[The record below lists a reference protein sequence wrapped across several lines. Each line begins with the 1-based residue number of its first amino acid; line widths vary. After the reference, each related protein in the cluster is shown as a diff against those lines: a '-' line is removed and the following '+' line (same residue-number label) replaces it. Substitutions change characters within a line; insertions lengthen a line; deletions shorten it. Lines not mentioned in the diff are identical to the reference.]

1 MVGSKK
7 GFRIFVHVTLIILA
21 VVCLFPFVIMIMS
34 SVTSENALITE
45 GYSVFPKEFSL
56 AAYEYLFKDA
66 WMIIKAYG
74 VTVFVTVVGT
84 ALSLLTSTLL
94 AYGLSIKK
102 LPFRNA
108 ISFFLFFTML
118 FNGGTVPTYIIW
130 TQVFHIKNTLAAL
143 IFPRLLVFAFYVIV
157 MRTYF
162 QTNVP
167 EEIKEAARID
177 GAGELK
183 ILVKIVLPMAVP
195 IIVSIGLLIGI
206 SYWNDWINGL
216 YYITD
221 TNLYSIQQ
229 ILNRM
234 LQDARF
240 LTTNTSGVESL
251 AAGVIP
257 SNALKMAIATV
268 GALPIMIIMP
278 FLQKYYVKG
287 LALGAVKG

>member
-45 GYSVFPKEFSL
+45 GYSAFPKEFSL